1 MENQRTSSVTLGG
14 SNIEISP
21 VGLGTWAWGDTM
33 VWSFGNGYSDD
44 DLKNAFEVSM
54 KAGVTFIDTAEIYGK
69 GKSEQFIGRF
79 LKATGTGTVV
89 ATKFMPYPWR
99 ITKNSLRDALKRS
112 LKRLQCAS
120 VDLYQIHWPFPP
132 VPVRVWMDAMADA
145 VEDGLV
151 KAVGV
156 SNYSRDQ
163 MLRAHE
169 QLAKR
174 NIPLV
179 SNQVEYSLLVRKPES
194 SGLLDACREYGITL
208 IAYSPL
214 AMGMLTGKYSASSPP
229 VGLRARRYRKNTLTK
244 IERLVG
250 LMREIGENHGGKS
263 PAQVALN
270 WTIAKGTVPIPGAK
284 NAEQAIDNAGAT
296 GWQLSTE
303 EVAVLEGRGER

>member
-1 MENQRTSSVTLGG
+1 MENLRTSSVTLGS
-14 SNIEISP
+14 SNIEISQ

-44 DLKNAFEVSM
+44 DIKNAFDVSM

-99 ITKNSLRDALKRS
+99 ITKSSLRDALKRS

-120 VDLYQIHWPFPP
+120 VDLYQVHWPFPP

-179 SNQVEYSLLVRKPES
+179 SNQVEFSLLVRKPES
-194 SGLLDACREYGITL
+194 SGLLDACHEYGITL

-214 AMGMLTGKYSASSPP
+214 AMGMLTGKYSASNPP
-229 VGLRARRYRKNTLTK
+229 GGIRARRYRKNTLTK

-284 NAEQAIDNAGAT
+284 NAEQAEENAGVS
-296 GWQLSTE
+296 GWQLSRE

>member
-1 MENQRTSSVTLGG
+1 MENLRTSSVTLGS

-44 DLKNAFEVSM
+44 DIKKAFEASM

-79 LKATGTGTVV
+79 LKATGTATVV

-99 ITKNSLRDALKRS
+99 ITKSSLRDALKRS

-151 KAVGV
+151 KTVGV

-174 NIPLV
+174 KIPLV

-194 SGLLDACREYGITL
+194 SGLLDACHEYGITL

-214 AMGMLTGKYSASSPP
+214 AMGMLTGKYSASNPP
-229 VGLRARRYRKNTLTK
+229 AGIRARRYRRNTLNK
-244 IERLVG
+244 IGKLVG

-284 NAEQAIDNAGAT
+284 NAEQAEENAGAS
-296 GWQLSTE
+296 GWRLSGE